1 MNGFKAICL
10 LLLAILSMAAVM
22 DLASEDSDA
31 GVTYV
36 DKGFEYRILN
46 SNYAYSDADL
56 VEYMGHESS
65 VTVPN
70 KVSTHNVRMVAE
82 RTFENRSELTKV
94 YIEDGISILGCIFYG
109 CHNIKEIHIPY
120 SVTKIMTLSASP
132 TYTFQTLNGDDL
144 PLDKLRG
151 YTYKWDGVA
160 GSHNLIRVDS
170 SYDGP
175 FPPKDVTSS
184 GSESGSDSDIPM
196 MAAFFG
202 GGVLCA
208 LLVVLALKRR
218 L

>member
-10 LLLAILSMAAVM
+10 LLLAILSMAVIM

-46 SNYAYSDADL
+46 SNYAYSDAEL

-82 RTFENRSELTKV
+82 RTFGNRSELTKV
-94 YIEDGISILGCIFYG
+94 YIEDGISILGCILYG

-151 YTYKWDGVA
+151 YTYKWDGIA

-175 FPPKDVTSS
+175 FPPEEDTSS
-184 GSESGSDSDIPM
+184 STSSDSDLGIPM
-196 MAAFFG
+196 MAASFG
-202 GGVLCA
+202 VGILCT
-208 LLVVLALKRR
+208 LLAVWVFKRR
-218 L
+218 V